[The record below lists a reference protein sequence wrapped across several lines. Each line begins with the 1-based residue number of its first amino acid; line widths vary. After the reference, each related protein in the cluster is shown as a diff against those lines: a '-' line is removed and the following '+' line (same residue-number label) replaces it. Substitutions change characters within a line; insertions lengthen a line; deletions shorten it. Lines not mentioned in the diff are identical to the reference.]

1 MTSPPI
7 LCIFADSFPEDLTK
21 QRKMK
26 LSQFRFHLPPELVAN
41 HPPDNRDESKMIVL
55 NRKEGTI
62 EHKSFIDILE
72 YFNDGDV
79 FVINNTKVFPA
90 RLYGTKEKT
99 GAQIE
104 VFLLR
109 ELNHETRLWDVLV
122 DPARKIR
129 IGNKLYFGEDDALVA
144 EVIDNTTSRGRTLRF
159 LFDGPY
165 EEFKKTIYSLGE
177 TPLPKIHKRKVL
189 PEDEERYQTIYAKHE
204 GAVAAPTAGLHFS
217 RELMKRLEL
226 LGVSFAEITL
236 HAGLG
241 NFRTI
246 EVEDLTKH
254 KMDSEEVIIDSA
266 NAELINRAKEGRHK
280 VVAIGTTSMKAL
292 ETTVSI
298 TGKVKPYSGWT
309 NKFIFPPYDFQ
320 VADAMITNL
329 HLPQSPMMMM
339 VAAYAGYDFLMEAYK
354 EAIDKKYN
362 FFTYGDA
369 MLII

>member
-1 MTSPPI
+1 
-7 LCIFADSFPEDLTK
+7 
-21 QRKMK
+21 MK
-26 LSQFRFHLPPELVAN
+26 LSQFRFHLPSELIAS
-41 HPPDNRDESKMIVL
+41 HPLQNRDESKMIVL

-62 EHKSFIDILE
+62 EHKSFLDILN
-72 YFNDGDV
+72 YFDDGDV

-99 GAQIE
+99 GAEIE

-109 ELNHETRLWDVLV
+109 ELNRETRLWDVLV

-129 IGNKLYFGEDDALVA
+129 IGNKLYFGEDEALVA

-165 EEFKKTIYSLGE
+165 EDFKQTIYNLGE
-177 TPLPKIHKRKVL
+177 TPLPKIHQRSVV
-189 PEDEERYQTIYAKHE
+189 PEDESRYQTIYAKHE

-241 NFRTI
+241 NFRAI

-254 KMDSEEVIIDSA
+254 KMDSEEVIIDQQNASIINSA
-266 NAELINRAKEGRHK
+266 KDKRRKICA
-280 VVAIGTTSMKAL
+280 VGTTSMKAL
-292 ETTVSI
+292 ETSVSI
-298 TGKVKPYSGWT
+298 TGKIKPYSGWT
-309 NKFIFPPYDFQ
+309 NKFIFPPYEFN

-329 HLPQSPMMMM
+329 HLPQSSMMMM
-339 VAAYAGYDFLMEAYK
+339 VSAYAGYDFLMQAYK
-354 EAIDKKYN
+354 EAVEKKYK

>member
-1 MTSPPI
+1 
-7 LCIFADSFPEDLTK
+7 
-21 QRKMK
+21 
-26 LSQFRFHLPPELVAN
+26 
-41 HPPDNRDESKMIVL
+41 
-55 NRKEGTI
+55 
-62 EHKSFIDILE
+62 
-72 YFNDGDV
+72 
-79 FVINNTKVFPA
+79 
-90 RLYGTKEKT
+90 
-99 GAQIE
+99 
-104 VFLLR
+104 
-109 ELNHETRLWDVLV
+109 
-122 DPARKIR
+122 
-129 IGNKLYFGEDDALVA
+129 VA

-165 EEFKKTIYSLGE
+165 EDFKKTIYNLGE
-177 TPLPKIHKRKVL
+177 TPLPKIHQRDVM
-189 PEDEERYQTIYAKHE
+189 PEDEERYQTIYAQFE

-254 KMDSEEVIIDSA
+254 KMDSEEVIIDQN
-266 NAELINRAKEGRHK
+266 NADLINRSKEGRHK
-280 VVAIGTTSMKAL
+280 IVAVGTTSMKAL

-298 TGKVKPYSGWT
+298 TGKIKPFNGWT
-309 NKFIFPPYDFQ
+309 NKFIFPPYEFN

-329 HLPQSPMMMM
+329 HPPQSPMMMM
-339 VAAYAGYDFLMEAYK
+339 AAAYAGYDFLMEAYK
-354 EAIDKKYN
+354 EAVDKKYD

>member
-1 MTSPPI
+1 
-7 LCIFADSFPEDLTK
+7 
-21 QRKMK
+21 MK
-26 LSQFRFHLPPELVAN
+26 LSQFRFHLPSELIAN
-41 HPPDNRDESKMIVL
+41 HPPDNRDEAKMIVL
-55 NRKEGTI
+55 NRKERTI
-62 EHKSFIDILE
+62 EHKAFIDILD

-90 RLYGTKEKT
+90 RLHGTKEKT
-99 GAQIE
+99 GAEIE

-109 ELNHETRLWDVLV
+109 ELNRETRLWDVLV

-129 IGNKLYFGEDDALVA
+129 IGNKLYFGEDEALVA

-165 EEFKKTIYSLGE
+165 EDFKKTIYKLGE
-177 TPLPKIHKRKVL
+177 TPLPKIHMREVE
-189 PEDEERYQTIYAKHE
+189 PEDEVRYQTIYAKHE

-226 LGVSFAEITL
+226 LGISFAEITL

-254 KMDSEEVIIDSA
+254 KMDSEEVIIDVPNSD
-266 NAELINRAKEGRHK
+266 LINQAKENRHK
-280 VVAIGTTSMKAL
+280 ICAVGTTSMKAL
-292 ETTVSI
+292 ESTVSI
-298 TGKVKPYSGWT
+298 TGKVKPFDGWT
-309 NKFIFPPYDFQ
+309 NKFIFPPYEFH
-320 VADAMITNL
+320 VADAMVTNL

-339 VAAYAGYDFLMEAYK
+339 VAAYAGYDFLLEAYK
-354 EAIDKKYN
+354 EAIAKEYK

-369 MLII
+369 MLVI